1 MGSAWGALRQA
12 RPLSSTPSQHHTPHT
27 PHSPHGSL
35 TDSVRFILNNFIE
48 MNKLWVRLQFQGHSR
63 DRDRREAERQELRLL
78 VGSNLVR
85 LSQIDLT
92 LPLYRDQVLGSLLDE
107 VVGCRDVIAQ
117 GYLMEVII
125 QVFPDEYHLQTL
137 REFLTAT
144 ALLQPGVNVK
154 QIVTAIIDRFAS
166 FAARAKEEGETGLG
180 GPECQHP
187 ILAHPGLFDIFW

>member
-1 MGSAWGALRQA
+1 MRHIMPHHATSA
-12 RPLSSTPSQHHTPHT
+12 
-27 PHSPHGSL
+27 SPHGSL
-35 TDSVRFILNNFIE
+35 ADSVRFILNNFIE
-48 MNKLWVRLQFQGHSR
+48 MNKLWVRLQFQGHFQR
-63 DRDRREAERQELRLL
+63 DRDKRETERQELRLL

-92 LPLYRDQVLGSLLDE
+92 LPMYRDQVLGSLLE
-107 VVGCRDVIAQ
+107 EIVSCRDIIAQ
-117 GYLMEVII
+117 NYLMDVIT

-154 QIVTAIIDRFAS
+154 QIVISIVDRFAS
-166 FAARAKEEGETGLG
+166 FAARAKEEDEGGLG
-180 GPECQHP
+180 GPDPHHP